1 MTTVAHLLC
10 LLKHALPW
18 LASAVHWCSMVA
30 GRGRGRQEPHWRM
43 GVALSTGASSG
54 ARIEARQGPPL
65 VLCSTQNQEAS
76 SKLARGWRPAAVCVR
91 CSLMRCAIAG
101 GWGGAGRWRLAGLV
115 VVRFV
120 WWGSASDVGH
130 QAVAGWEKP
139 IGVWTVAS
147 GSLPGRKAMTWV
159 MSSGIWR

>member
-1 MTTVAHLLC
+1 V
-10 LLKHALPW
+10 
-18 LASAVHWCSMVA
+18 LA
-30 GRGRGRQEPHWRM
+30 
-43 GVALSTGASSG
+43 TGASSG

-91 CSLMRCAIAG
+91 CSLMRCTIAG

-159 MSSGIWR
+159 MSSGIWRWHGTRRSSMWRHRSRGRGARNRTEEDNGWDGE